1 MNSLAPDSMR
11 TPFPVLVTE
20 TLIPVRIEVM
30 FSVGMTDE
38 TGVLPPG
45 TLIPSMAKVFA
56 PDVMMMRESEIVEM
70 MRGLFEVAVMGVA
83 PVRLRMLFAPTST

>member
-1 MNSLAPDSMR
+1 M
-11 TPFPVLVTE
+11 
-20 TLIPVRIEVM
+20 PVRIEVM

-56 PDVMMMRESEIVEM
+56 PEVMMMRESETVEM
-70 MRGLFEVAVMGVA
+70 IRGLFEVAVKGVA
-83 PVRLRMLFAPTST
+83 PVRLRMLFVPTST